1 VLYSNILYLHVSVSE
16 LFSNTTDFSSRAFCN
31 DFLLNSWYVLWTS
44 FWYIP
49 LFILTLLVI
58 FLYHVLESS
67 NNQTIILVLFFTSLA
82 MQSYQNLNL
91 NIYYLDLSG
100 ENFNILLSN
109 SINKFHPALFYGSL
123 MAIVLY
129 KLSGLSKVTLN
140 FSLPHSSK
148 VTTHYTMLTNPLVI
162 FTLSLGSWWALQ
174 EGSWGGWWNW
184 DASEVFGLLV
194 MLIYLNSSH
203 RVHAKLF
210 QTLNSTYLHVMW
222 VITALMYVFIQF
234 NFDLVSHNFGTRS
247 DQFIDT
253 SYNFLTLIFGT
264 LVLIHVVY
272 SLGSKQYLTYLLTR
286 GGVQF
291 GVSIKWQVVVYAV
304 TVYIIFLSF
313 NTLLNDF
320 FWKIIQINVLNSTP
334 LVVYFSYMT
343 LAILLIKGY
352 RPHLYLSFVPAL
364 SLCSSTGLWLIAWLS
379 LSLTLNSLFHIG
391 VLVLILDT
399 CTEHNHT
406 LSFWEYLHQNVA
418 ATFDQYV
425 SDLSNT
431 QLSLNNFFVEVSNVN
446 MINGLVNENTYNI
459 LWASSSTENH
469 SFGHT
474 FSSWLF
480 EQVLYS
486 GTNLVPYAIRVVDV
500 SVVSTT
506 AAFIT
511 LAIKLRSLIIKK
523 YLIIF

>member
-1 VLYSNILYLHVSVSE
+1 M
-16 LFSNTTDFSSRAFCN
+16 T
-31 DFLLNSWYVLWTS
+31 
-44 FWYIP
+44 
-49 LFILTLLVI
+49 
-58 FLYHVLESS
+58 
-67 NNQTIILVLFFTSLA
+67 
-82 MQSYQNLNL
+82 
-91 NIYYLDLSG
+91 
-100 ENFNILLSN
+100 
-109 SINKFHPALFYGSL
+109 
-123 MAIVLY
+123 
-129 KLSGLSKVTLN
+129 
-140 FSLPHSSK
+140 
-148 VTTHYTMLTNPLVI
+148 
-162 FTLSLGSWWALQ
+162 
-174 EGSWGGWWNW
+174 
-184 DASEVFGLLV
+184 
-194 MLIYLNSSH
+194 
-203 RVHAKLF
+203 
-210 QTLNSTYLHVMW
+210 
-222 VITALMYVFIQF
+222 
-234 NFDLVSHNFGTRS
+234 
-247 DQFIDT
+247 
-253 SYNFLTLIFGT
+253 
-264 LVLIHVVY
+264 
-272 SLGSKQYLTYLLTR
+272 
-286 GGVQF
+286 
-291 GVSIKWQVVVYAV
+291 
-304 TVYIIFLSF
+304 
-313 NTLLNDF
+313 F